1 MHAVLRA
8 VLLWSIGLGG
18 CALIPINNVP
28 TDQSVGQGELTH
40 VAFSGR
46 IAVRQNENSDSGKIE
61 WQGNSAQQHVELL
74 SPLGN
79 TVATLDHSAQHVH
92 LIMADHQEF
101 SAANPQE
108 LTQKILGYAL
118 PLDGLPWWVVGQA
131 APVDAA
137 LMGVA
142 VMVRN
147 EKGELLTLTQAD
159 WRMAY
164 GAWRN
169 VGGQQLPGSLQLQ
182 RGSLT
187 IRLIMDHWNVERAI
201 P

>member
-8 VLLWSIGLGG
+8 VLLSSIVLGG

-28 TDQSVGQGELTH
+28 TDQSAGHGEFTH

-46 IAVRQNENSDSGKIE
+46 IAVRQNESSDSGKIE
-61 WQGNSAQQHVELL
+61 WQGNTTEQHVELL

-79 TVATLDHSAQHVH
+79 TVATLDHSAQRVQ

-101 SAANPQE
+101 SAADPQQ

-131 APVDAA
+131 APADAP
-137 LMGVA
+137 LMGSA
-142 VMVRN
+142 VMARN
-147 EKGELLTLTQAD
+147 EKSELLTLTQAG
-159 WRMAY
+159 WRIEY

-182 RGSLT
+182 RGPLT
-187 IRLIMDHWNVERAI
+187 IRLIIDRWNVQRAT